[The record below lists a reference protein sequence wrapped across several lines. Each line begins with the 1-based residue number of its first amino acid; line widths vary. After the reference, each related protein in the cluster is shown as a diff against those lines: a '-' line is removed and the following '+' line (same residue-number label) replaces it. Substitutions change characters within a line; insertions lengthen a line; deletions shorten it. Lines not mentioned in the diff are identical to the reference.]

1 MSHSEHSVLLL
12 RPIIVKNGLND
23 VFIQI
28 LKLNDFTIVKRKIRT
43 LTKSE
48 VVYLSEL
55 ESIIRDKA
63 EVYYN
68 LMMDGDCEIVV
79 VSKFGAVEDLKSL
92 ASGCK
97 PYGRLRIP

>member
-1 MSHSEHSVLLL
+1 MLL

-55 ESIIRDKA
+55 ESITRDKA